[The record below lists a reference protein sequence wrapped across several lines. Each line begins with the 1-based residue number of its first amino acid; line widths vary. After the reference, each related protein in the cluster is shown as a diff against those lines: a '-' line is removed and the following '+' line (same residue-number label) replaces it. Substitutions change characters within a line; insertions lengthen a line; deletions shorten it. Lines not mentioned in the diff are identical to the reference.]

1 MPNKTVMV
9 TLRLTQQQHSALTQE
24 AVEAGL
30 SLGALIRQRLGTQVR
45 PDEILAEVRRVG
57 QQQAR
62 LWLATAQDDEA
73 RAEIQRIC
81 SGSIDGKDRNDQRR
95 VG

>member
-1 MPNKTVMV
+1 
-9 TLRLTQQQHSALTQE
+9 
-24 AVEAGL
+24 
-30 SLGALIRQRLGTQVR
+30 
-45 PDEILAEVRRVG
+45 LAEVRRVG